1 MLERSALLVIDVQ
14 NAYCTPDSKLYI
26 DNHQEIVTRIN
37 RLIDG
42 FEKRHQPVIY
52 IRHALPADGSDTGR
66 MLDFTGTARV
76 SAFIEGSSAV
86 DYPPHLKLLPNRL
99 EITKRR
105 YSSFVGTGLQTMLT
119 SLQIDTVVIS
129 GFMTNICCESTA
141 RHAHDLDYYVYFLS
155 DAVSCPNFPATPR
168 ELVHH
173 TTVHAL
179 SLGFAVVQTT
189 QEILTTLN
197 EVS

>member
-14 NAYCTPDSKLYI
+14 NVYCTPDSKLYI
-26 DNHQEIVTRIN
+26 DNHREIVTQIN
-37 RLIDG
+37 RLIEIY
-42 FEKRHQPVIY
+42 EKRHQPVIY
-52 IRHALPADGSDTGR
+52 IRHALPADGDTGR
-66 MLDFTGTARV
+66 MFDFTGTPRV

-99 EITKRR
+99 EITKHR

-119 SLQIDTVVIS
+119 ALQIDSVTIT

-141 RHAHDLDYYVYFLS
+141 RHAHDLDYYVYFVN
-155 DAVSCPNFPATPR
+155 DAVSCPDFPATPR

-173 TTVHAL
+173 ATLHAL

-189 QEILTTLN
+189 QEILATVK